1 METLGL
7 TPSRKADSIWR
18 NLLWPTIRTEVDV
31 DQVGRQG
38 FWLCVILAAFTLVF
52 ALIGGLYISG
62 IGEAA
67 FYLLGGMGVRQR
79 SRIAAVVL
87 FSTYLL
93 SAIAVFKLTG
103 RGPGFVGVI
112 FLALLFANVRGT
124 LLSAKWRP
132 DATEPPPIRLTT
144 TLGDRIA
151 DQLPIH
157 VWPIGQWFFLALAFL
172 EIGLLLMLLFW
183 PEALFFRIV

>member
-31 DQVGRQG
+31 DQMGRQG
-38 FWLCVILAAFTLVF
+38 FWLCVIIAAFRLVF
-52 ALIGGLYISG
+52 NLIAGVYIFS
-62 IGEAA
+62 IGDVA
-67 FYLLGGMGVRQR
+67 FFVLGGIGVRQR
-79 SRIAAVVL
+79 SRVAATVMFVAYLLPLIVL
-87 FSTYLL
+87 F
-93 SAIAVFKLTG
+93 KHG
-103 RGPGFVGVI
+103 RVPGIIDMI
-112 FLALLFANVRGT
+112 FLGLLFANVRGT
-124 LLSAKWRP
+124 FLSAKWRP
-132 DATEPPPIRLTT
+132 NATEPPPIRLTT